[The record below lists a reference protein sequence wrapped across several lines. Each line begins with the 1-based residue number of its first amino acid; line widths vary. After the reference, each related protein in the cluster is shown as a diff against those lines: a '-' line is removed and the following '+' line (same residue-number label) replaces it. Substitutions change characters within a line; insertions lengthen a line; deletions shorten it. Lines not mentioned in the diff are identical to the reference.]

1 MPVPAG
7 DKLFG
12 THFIGGWRQDRSEE
26 STGRVE
32 LLLILQRLRSSDIH
46 KHDALL
52 RQIHPEF

>member
-12 THFIGGWRQDRSEE
+12 THYISGWRQDRSEK
-26 STGRVE
+26 SRGRVK
-32 LLLILQRLRSSDIH
+32 LLLNSQRQRSSDIH